1 MSNLQFID
9 DSGLEATKRRV
20 RALERLMGFGC
31 GVVMMAAGDSVE
43 QKRAAW
49 RARNDR
55 RRNRNKSGLSQI
67 VIEDV
72 PHDTF
77 IGAMLELGVYVRP
90 VGRAPSYKAALK
102 AFENRI
108 RGAASFTR
116 VTVRP
121 LRSPVADEII
131 NSDQEPARE
140 YDEQDN

>member
-1 MSNLQFID
+1 
-9 DSGLEATKRRV
+9 
-20 RALERLMGFGC
+20 MGFGC

-55 RRNRNKSGLSQI
+55 RRNRNKSGLSRNLSSKN
-67 VIEDV
+67 V

-140 YDEQDN
+140 YDEPDN

>member
-9 DSGLEATKRRV
+9 DSGLEAAKRRV
-20 RALERLMGFGC
+20 RALKRLMGFGC

-55 RRNRNKSGLSQI
+55 RRNRNKSGLSRI

-77 IGAMLELGVYVRP
+77 IGAMLELGVVCQTGGPRAQLQGGPESVRESNTRSR
-90 VGRAPSYKAALK
+90 VFYTRDGKAIA
-102 AFENRI
+102 
-108 RGAASFTR
+108 
-116 VTVRP
+116 VTCG
-121 LRSPVADEII
+121 
-131 NSDQEPARE
+131 
-140 YDEQDN
+140 